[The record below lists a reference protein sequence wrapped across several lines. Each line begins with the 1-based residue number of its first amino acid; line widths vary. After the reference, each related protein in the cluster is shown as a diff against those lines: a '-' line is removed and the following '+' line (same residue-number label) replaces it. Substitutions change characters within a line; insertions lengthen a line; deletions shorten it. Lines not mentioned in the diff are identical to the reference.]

1 MPSKTHAHQAAS
13 RLKVALQTKLG
24 QVKGDE
30 ILVQSFYQALRLV
43 ETFLNKAEGTEG
55 ELEALKS
62 QVTRCIANKGASRKA
77 ASART
82 SSRPAKAATPPR
94 SAEKVKAVSKAQDVM
109 FAAQKPEI
117 DFTLPPIAIE
127 RKGRTHMN
135 EYGKMAIL
143 ADQRYENERLQ
154 KKKSQRAQQMLNR
167 ADLEFQ
173 MQENQLRR
181 LEEIKAKDVERKEM
195 AMKVETWEKEEED
208 QFNLHLQ
215 KVAKSKVERKHQVDA
230 KLAQLKAEHEYDR
243 AEDQRILQ
251 AAIAETVELE
261 KVKAAVA
268 ERNRKELKATHL
280 ENLAKVEEKMRL
292 KEQEKEHDILIW
304 KQGEQVALQREQESI
319 AAREKIAARAKK
331 MALMSDSDNV
341 KALEAEKRRKNDERV
356 EREQANF
363 NRLEDEKAATRQAK
377 KKQMKV
383 EMLAA
388 LDVQL
393 KEKEKVAQKELLEK
407 QELAQTLEKNFRDYE
422 QKEADLKALKKH
434 RDYKHGTEV
443 YTQIIED
450 AQKRYVEAQDHMPDI
465 EKKLQRTFLEALPT

>member
-1 MPSKTHAHQAAS
+1 MPPKTHAHQAAS

-30 ILVQSFYQALRLV
+30 TLVQSLYQALRLV

-62 QVTRCIANKGASRKA
+62 QVTRCIANKGSSRKA

-82 SSRPAKAATPPR
+82 SFRPAKAATPPR
-94 SAEKVKAVSKAQDVM
+94 SAEKVKAVSKTQDIM

-117 DFTLPPIAIE
+117 DFTLPLIAIE

-154 KKKSQRAQQMLNR
+154 KKNNQRAQQMMNK
-167 ADLEFQ
+167 AELEFQ

-195 AMKVETWEKEEED
+195 TIKVETWEKEAEE
-208 QFNLHLQ
+208 QFNVHLQ
-215 KVAKSKVERKHQVDA
+215 KVAKSKVERKQQVDA
-230 KLAQLKAEHEYDR
+230 KLAQVKAEHEYDR

-251 AAIAETVELE
+251 AAIVETVELE
-261 KVKAAVA
+261 KVKAAIA
-268 ERNRKELKATHL
+268 ERNRNELKATHH
-280 ENLAKVEEKMRL
+280 ENLSKVQEKMRL

-304 KQGEQVALQREQESI
+304 KQGEQLALQREQQRV
-319 AAREKIAARAKK
+319 AAREKITARAAK
-331 MALMSDSDNV
+331 MAIMSDSDNV
-341 KALEAEKRRKNDERV
+341 KAREAEKRRKIDERI

-363 NRLEDEKAATRQAK
+363 NRLEDEKVAIKQAK

-383 EMLAA
+383 EMLTS

-393 KEKEKVAQKELLEK
+393 KEKEKVVHKELQEK
-407 QELAQTLEKNFRDYE
+407 HELAQTLEENFRDYE

-434 RDYKHGTEV
+434 RNYKHGSEV
-443 YTQIIED
+443 YTQIIDD
-450 AQKRYVEAQDHMPDI
+450 AQKRYVESQDHMPDV